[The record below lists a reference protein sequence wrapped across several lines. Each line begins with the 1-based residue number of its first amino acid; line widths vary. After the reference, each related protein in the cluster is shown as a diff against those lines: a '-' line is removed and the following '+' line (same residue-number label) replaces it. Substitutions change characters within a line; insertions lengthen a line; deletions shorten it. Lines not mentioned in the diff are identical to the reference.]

1 MGNPS
6 YLRFIPTSVS
16 KTPINWTNV
25 PEASKKALTQS
36 YAYNWEKDV
45 PKRLPKT
52 IAGLAKLF
60 NETKFVGYFTSDI
73 LTALMDISEFG
84 LKAANPTGQS
94 LAQVGPRFYMTY
106 VDQVWFILF
115 QPGKRD
121 CILGCSNHFIRK
133 DDFAQKEADDS
144 EVEIAKEFDPKLVQ
158 EVSRGMGRLVK
169 HTGKLGGWKASMVQ
183 SELETSQYADA
194 VMQLPGSHPAHRA
207 FMDAMFHGLF
217 KPNQ

>member
-6 YLRFIPTSVS
+6 YLRFIPASVL

-73 LTALMDISEFG
+73 LIALMDISEFG
-84 LKAANPTGQS
+84 LKATNPTGQS

-121 CILGCSNHFIRK
+121 CILGSSDHITSK
-133 DDFAQKEADDS
+133 TKPIDFDQQAAD
-144 EVEIAKEFDPKLVQ
+144 EVAIAKEFDPKLVQ

-169 HTGKLGGWKASMVQ
+169 LTGKLGGWKASMVQ

-194 VMQLPGSHPAHRA
+194 MMQLPSSHPAHRA
-207 FMDAMFHGLF
+207 FMDVMFRGLF
-217 KPNQ
+217 K

>member
-6 YLRFIPTSVS
+6 HLRFIPTSVS

-25 PEASKKALTQS
+25 PEASKKVLTQS
-36 YAYNWEKDV
+36 YAYDWKRDV

-60 NETKFVGYFTSDI
+60 DETKFVGYFTSDI

-84 LKAANPTGQS
+84 LQTAKPTGQS
-94 LAQVGPRFYMTY
+94 FTQVGPRFYMTY

-121 CILGCSNHFIRK
+121 CILGSGDHIISK
-133 DDFAQKEADDS
+133 TDDFAQKQAD

-169 HTGKLGGWKASMVQ
+169 YTGKLGGWKASMVQ

-194 VMQLPGSHPAHRA
+194 MMLLPGSHPAHRA
-207 FMDAMFHGLF
+207 FMDAMFHDLF
-217 KPNQ
+217 K